1 MYYAM
6 KNNNLKLVVIDD
18 SPSSI
23 LLYKVSTEKLP
34 VNVTSFNLSAEAFS
48 YLKKH
53 KPDLIILDIIMP
65 GMDGLTLLKKL
76 RDLPDH
82 KMTPVIIMTSKDYF
96 QDRSIAKQL
105 GVVDFIIKPLR
116 FNEINKL
123 LRKYITTKTT
133 AQAVTV

>member
-1 MYYAM
+1 MLM
-6 KNNNLKLVVIDD
+6 KHNKLNIVVIDD

-34 VNVTSFNLSAEAFS
+34 VNVTPFNLSTEAFA

-53 KPDLIILDIIMP
+53 QPDLIILDIIMP

-76 RDLPDH
+76 RDLPYH
-82 KMTPVIIMTSKDYF
+82 KKTPVIIMTSKDYF

-105 GVVDFIIKPLR
+105 GVVDFLIKPLR
-116 FNEINKL
+116 FKEINEL
-123 LRKYITTKTT
+123 LCKFITNTETI
-133 AQAVTV
+133 QAITV

>member
-1 MYYAM
+1 M
-6 KNNNLKLVVIDD
+6 KNNILKLVVVDD

-23 LLYKVSTEKLP
+23 LLYKVSTKKLP

-76 RDLPDH
+76 RDLPSH
-82 KMTPVIIMTSKDYF
+82 KTTPVIIMTSKDYF

-105 GVVDFIIKPLR
+105 GVVDFLVKPLR
-116 FNEINKL
+116 FHEINEL
-123 LRKYITTKTT
+123 LGKYITKKPVLK
-133 AQAVTV
+133 AVKI

>member
-1 MYYAM
+1 M
-6 KNNNLKLVVIDD
+6 KNNILKLVVVDD

-23 LLYKVSTEKLP
+23 LLYKVSTKKLP

-76 RDLPDH
+76 RDLPSH
-82 KMTPVIIMTSKDYF
+82 KTTPVIIMTSKDYF

-105 GVVDFIIKPLR
+105 GVVDFLVKPLR
-116 FNEINKL
+116 FHEINEL
-123 LRKYITTKTT
+123 LGKYITKKPVLK
-133 AQAVTV
+133 AVNI

>member
-34 VNVTSFNLSAEAFS
+34 INVTSFNLSAEAFN

-76 RDLPDH
+76 RDLPIH

-116 FNEINKL
+116 FHEINQL
-123 LRKYITTKTT
+123 LRKYITIKTEKK
-133 AQAVTV
+133 AVIV

>member
-1 MYYAM
+1 M
-6 KNNNLKLVVIDD
+6 KNNNLKLVVVDD

-34 VNVTSFNLSAEAFS
+34 VNVTSFNFSAEAFS

-105 GVVDFIIKPLR
+105 GVIDFIIKPLR
-116 FNEINKL
+116 FNEINQL
-123 LRKYITTKTT
+123 LRKYITSKYSLK
-133 AQAVTV
+133 AVTV

>member
-1 MYYAM
+1 M
-6 KNNNLKLVVIDD
+6 KNNILKLVVVDD

-23 LLYKVSTEKLP
+23 LLYKVSTKKLP

-76 RDLPDH
+76 RDLPSH
-82 KMTPVIIMTSKDYF
+82 KTTPVIIMTSKDYF

-105 GVVDFIIKPLR
+105 GVVDFLVKPLR
-116 FNEINKL
+116 FHEINEL
-123 LRKYITTKTT
+123 LGKYITKTPVLK
-133 AQAVTV
+133 AVKV